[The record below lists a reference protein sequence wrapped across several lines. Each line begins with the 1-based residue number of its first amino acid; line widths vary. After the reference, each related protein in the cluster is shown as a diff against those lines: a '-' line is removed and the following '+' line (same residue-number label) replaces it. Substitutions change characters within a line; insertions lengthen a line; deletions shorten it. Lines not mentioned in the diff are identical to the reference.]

1 MRTSKGWKFRLKWI
15 LLGVSVSAMAVA
27 AVAQAPPP
35 LPPDGAPFMH
45 GPGPLAEAL
54 HGDIGEGKT
63 VTGVP
68 LTADIVVSHDNV
80 LADGN
85 RIHKETQTRL
95 YRDSQGR
102 IRREM
107 TIEINTP
114 TTGTVKRTM
123 VMIKDPV
130 SGKRYMLD
138 PGNKTAR
145 ELRMGRGHGRGAG
158 PGGPPPDMAGAPTPP
173 LGKSVQEQPLG
184 TKSINGIQ
192 AEGVRVTRTIAAG
205 EIGNAKPIE
214 VVTERWYS
222 SDLQL
227 PVLISHTDP
236 MMGTV
241 TTTLTNVV
249 RGDPD
254 ASLFQLPSDY
264 KVVGGGPGEPFYVP
278 LQPK

>member
-1 MRTSKGWKFRLKWI
+1 M
-15 LLGVSVSAMAVA
+15 
-27 AVAQAPPP
+27 
-35 LPPDGAPFMH
+35 MH
-45 GPGPLAEAL
+45 GPGPIGEAL

-85 RIHKETQTRL
+85 RIHKQTQTHL

-158 PGGPPPDMAGAPTPP
+158 PGGPGGPPPDMAGAPTPP
-173 LGKSVQEQPLG
+173 LGKSVQEQSLG
-184 TKSINGIQ
+184 TKSINGIP

-205 EIGNAKPIE
+205 EIGNTKPIE

-278 LQPK
+278 SQPE